1 MDVIRIHV
9 HDRRPARGNASD
21 CRVLIFS
28 RLFTG
33 LLDFRDIN
41 DDRGGA
47 TQWYFSAF
55 FYEIPLEKMT
65 FIVVFRWLFWDLM
78 A

>member
-41 DDRGGA
+41 NARGGA
-47 TQWYFSAF
+47 MKRYFSAF
-55 FYEIPLEKMT
+55 FSDIPLEKMT
-65 FIVVFRWLFWDLM
+65 LIVVFRWLLWGLM